1 MQNREANLN
10 RSRHDNLLVE
20 GFLMSSEEERRRQ
33 QRTGDQSGGGGFW
46 VGDLFN
52 GAAVGD
58 GAMLVLLVI
67 LVLAGAAILVYFIA
81 IVLAN
86 LLSFG
91 EVHRANTYRKKVKMY
106 SIEETR
112 GCDLAKRLTR
122 TNAYFSVVLFVFTAE
137 EAIRYV
143 LHTGPA
149 TIEIWFFRI
158 ACLAIFIIILGVF
171 FVRLSRWHS
180 FKSTR
185 DFVKASEEI
194 RKSEEEGIAMYRR
207 K

>member
-1 MQNREANLN
+1 
-10 RSRHDNLLVE
+10 
-20 GFLMSSEEERRRQ
+20 MSSEEERRRE
-33 QRTGDQSGGGGFW
+33 RRRGEGSGGGGLW

-67 LVLAGAAILVYFIA
+67 LVLAGVAILVYFIA
-81 IVLAN
+81 IVIAN

-91 EVHRANTYRKKVKMY
+91 EVHRANVYCKKVKRY
-106 SIEETR
+106 SIEETT

-122 TNAYFSVVLFVFTAE
+122 TNVYFSVILFVFTAE
-137 EAIRYV
+137 EAVRYV

-149 TIEIWFFRI
+149 TIEIWWFRI

-171 FVRLSRWHS
+171 LVRLSRWLN
-180 FKSTR
+180 FKSTTGFLKVS
-185 DFVKASEEI
+185 DEI
-194 RKSEEEGIAMYRR
+194 RQYEKETKAMYQR